1 MAVVAPT
8 DTRTHRAPATGP
20 TRPAPEESPTTLT
33 IAMIG
38 DVQTR
43 SGAVGMVAL
52 LARLAA
58 TDELLVVYGLD
69 GSESVSGVRI
79 VVAGLRRLLPR
90 HAVVTI
96 HVTQHD
102 GCLGRDAELLD
113 DLMDVG
119 STPIAATRAAS
130 MAGVATELCDRML
143 ADRVVVVSPTPV
155 GASLHEIWRRRP
167 EIGARVACP
176 AA

>member
-8 DTRTHRAPATGP
+8 EPRTHRAVATGP
-20 TRPAPEESPTTLT
+20 ARPAPDESPTALT
-33 IAMIG
+33 IAMVG
-38 DVQTR
+38 EVQTR
-43 SGAVGMVAL
+43 SGAAGMVAL

-69 GSESVSGVRI
+69 GSESVTGVRI
-79 VVAGLRRLLPR
+79 MVAGLRRLLPR

-96 HVTQHD
+96 HVAQHD

-119 STPIAATRAAS
+119 STPIAATQSAS
-130 MAGVATELCDRML
+130 MAGVASELCDRLL

-167 EIGARVACP
+167 EVGARAMCP